1 MLFSLV
7 CTTALAIS
15 MARNCTIT
23 APTPWVTRLDITPHN
38 SKTEITVEPDA
49 LAPAYWSVRVLTD
62 YNKRFGLP
70 PLYFPP
76 VDTEEGL
83 KRALERALFLEEQ
96 RRATLRKSFT
106 RLREVNGDDTPQA
119 SITPPQESA
128 STGSEACI
136 QDSGGLQC
144 LGREIQLNV
153 FKS

>member
-62 YNKRFGLP
+62 YNKRFGLS

-96 RRATLRKSFT
+96 RRTHLRKFFT
-106 RLREVNGDDTPQA
+106 RLRELKEDDPSLTQETDF
-119 SITPPQESA
+119 TPPLRGSA
-128 STGSEACI
+128 SPLPLRTD
-136 QDSGGLQC
+136 DSPQTPPRPG
-144 LGREIQLNV
+144 
-153 FKS
+153 

>member
-96 RRATLRKSFT
+96 RRTHLRKFFT
-106 RLREVNGDDTPQA
+106 RLREIKEDEPSPAQETDFTPHLRGSASPPPQQTDDLPQ
-119 SITPPQESA
+119 TPPRP
-128 STGSEACI
+128 G
-136 QDSGGLQC
+136 
-144 LGREIQLNV
+144 
-153 FKS
+153 